1 MLASRVLA
9 ASPHRCLQCCAQA
22 GMPVCMLTEQYR
34 MHPAISAWPSQ
45 HFYQGLLVDA
55 ESVQGKGKAAGFHKQ
70 RCFAPLALYDCRW
83 TPSLPC
89 HLS

>member
-1 MLASRVLA
+1 
-9 ASPHRCLQCCAQA
+9 
-22 GMPVCMLTEQYR
+22 MPVCMLTEQYR

-55 ESVQGKGKAAGFHKQ
+55 ESVQGEGKAAGFHKQ

-83 TPSLPC
+83 TTLTV
-89 HLS
+89 HLVSAESIKLLKHPIASE